1 MTGYAP
7 HVELLTSPWSATF
20 FELADSATNHLLI
33 ASPFISGAPLNRV
46 IEIAKKKSPT
56 DFRVELITN
65 LAVDSLL
72 SGSLDIAAILNLAQ
86 SLTNSSITYLPSLH
100 AKIYVADDKA
110 AIVTSGNLT
119 NNGLSVNH
127 EYGVLLRDAAL
138 VSQVRNDLLQYAAL
152 GSKVSTHSL
161 MAINQAAQE
170 LKAVRQ
176 QADRTVNA
184 KLRAAFKR
192 RTESAKFELLKARA
206 QGGST
211 HRIFFDTILYLL
223 DRDGPL
229 KTIELHPLIQ
239 KIHPDLCN
247 DDIEVV
253 IGDVHFGK
261 KWKHHVRGAQVSL
274 RRQGLID
281 FDGVHWRKI

>member
-7 HVELLTSPWSATF
+7 YVELLTSPWSAAF
-20 FELADSATNHLLI
+20 FELADSATTHLLI
-33 ASPFISGAPLNRV
+33 ASPFISGTPLNQV
-46 IEIAKKKSPT
+46 IEIAKKKSPAN
-56 DFRVELITN
+56 FRVDLITN
-65 LAVDSLL
+65 LAIDSLL
-72 SGSLDIAAILNLAQ
+72 SGSLDIAAVLNLAQ
-86 SLTNSSITYLPSLH
+86 SLDNSSVTYLPSLH
-100 AKIYVADDKA
+100 AKIYVADVKA

-119 NNGLSVNH
+119 INGLSVNH
-127 EYGVLLRDAAL
+127 EYGVLLKDVAL

-152 GSKVSTHSL
+152 GSRVSTHSL
-161 MAINQAAQE
+161 MVINQAAQE
-170 LKAVRQ
+170 LKVARQ

-192 RTESAKFELLKARA
+192 RTESANFELLKVRA
-206 QGGST
+206 EGKTT

-223 DRDGPL
+223 DRQGPL

-239 KIHPDLCN
+239 KIHPDLC
-247 DDIEVV
+247 DDKIDVV

-274 RRQGLID
+274 RRQGLVD
-281 FDGVHWRKI
+281 FDGVRWRKI

>member
-1 MTGYAP
+1 MADYAP
-7 HVELLTSPWSATF
+7 PIELLTSPWSATF
-20 FELADSATNHLLI
+20 FDLAKSATSHLLI
-33 ASPFISGAPLNRV
+33 ASPFISSAPLNQV

-56 DFRVELITN
+56 HFRVELITN
-65 LAVDSLL
+65 LAINSLL
-72 SGSLDIAAILNLAQ
+72 SGSLDIAAVLNLAQ
-86 SLTNSSITYLPSLH
+86 SLTNSSVTYLPSLH

-127 EYGVLLRDAAL
+127 EYGVLLRDTAL
-138 VSQVRNDLLQYAAL
+138 VSQVRDDLLQYAAL
-152 GSKVSTHSL
+152 GNRVSTDSL
-161 MAINQAAQE
+161 ITINQAAQE
-170 LKAVRQ
+170 LKGVRQ
-176 QADRTVNA
+176 QADRTINA
-184 KLRAAFKR
+184 KLRALFKR
-192 RTESAKFELLKARA
+192 RTESAQFELLKVRA
-206 QGGST
+206 QGRST

-223 DRDGPL
+223 DRKGPL
-229 KTIELHPLIQ
+229 RTIELHPLIQ

-247 DDIEVV
+247 DNIEVV

-281 FDGVHWRKI
+281 FDGVRWRKI